1 MMYRWT
7 LLLVLCAVPAGG
19 FVACGE
25 EGDTTVTEEA
35 QTPSEETTTT
45 TTTAKRKATG
55 GGGGGTSDSK
65 PTDPSEAERGSR
77 TVPDVVQERL
87 DVGNKELK
95 AAGYKTSFVGGDAF
109 GGVEL
114 RAFGVVELRKLVI
127 CDQKPSGGSSA
138 PPGTKVDLTV
148 DRSC

>member
-19 FVACGE
+19 LVACGE
-25 EGDTTVTEEA
+25 EGDTTTVTEEA
-35 QTPSEETTTT
+35 QTPTEGVTTTT
-45 TTTAKRKATG
+45 TTVKKDATG

-65 PTDPSEAERGSR
+65 PTDPSEAERGSG

-109 GGVEL
+109 G
-114 RAFGVVELRKLVI
+114 VVELRKLVI
-127 CDQKPSGGSSA
+127 CD
-138 PPGTKVDLTV
+138 
-148 DRSC
+148 